1 MSERTALRDTSGK
14 PISRD
19 QARIKLLETGWD
31 QDAGGLWIDSFAP
44 HERAPAFTLRDAWE
58 RHVALSSLY
67 AAFRRKGT

>member
-19 QARIKLLETGWD
+19 QARIALLEAGWGQSAD
-31 QDAGGLWIDSFAP
+31 GLWADETKA
-44 HERAPAFTLRDAWE
+44 HTPAFTLRDAWE